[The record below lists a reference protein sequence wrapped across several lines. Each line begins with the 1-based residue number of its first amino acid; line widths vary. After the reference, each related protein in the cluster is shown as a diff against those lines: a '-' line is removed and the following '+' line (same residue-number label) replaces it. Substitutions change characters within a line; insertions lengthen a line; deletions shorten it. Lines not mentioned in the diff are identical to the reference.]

1 MIVLSV
7 LPTASS
13 ESRAGDTAD
22 LGTIG
27 RLYPIGETN
36 LLQDIRK
43 RLEELE
49 RSGRLAAWAQQ
60 AVTRTRARAAAPPGV
75 MLPAVTL
82 PALRESV
89 LKLPAMH
96 TFKRRLLFIDGTSDA
111 QLYYAQLQLER
122 YRGNLKLVLVSGSP
136 LQLRQQGLPAYF
148 DQYGSIA
155 GRIGVKRVPSMVYAR
170 DGKLLIEELSVDE

>member
-1 MIVLSV
+1 MIALLVS
-7 LPTASS
+7 PTASS
-13 ESRAGDTAD
+13 ESKAAVD

-43 RLEELE
+43 RLAVLE

-60 AVTRTRARAAAPPGV
+60 AFTRARARAAAPPGV
-75 MLPAVTL
+75 TLPAVTV

-89 LKLPAMH
+89 LKPPAMRI
-96 TFKRRLLFIDGTSDA
+96 FKRRLLFIDGTSEA
-111 QLYYAQLQLER
+111 QLNHAQLQLER
-122 YRGNLKLVLVSGSP
+122 YREDLKLVLVFGSP
-136 LQLRQQGLPAYF
+136 LLLRQQGLPAYF
-148 DQYGSIA
+148 DQYGSLA

-170 DGKLLIEELSVDE
+170 DGKLLIEELRVDE